1 MAPSPSEEAGAG
13 SFVSALGCTVRV
25 IETSGEQFASQ
36 VRDGHVLTLSVDER
50 SAEVYLAP
58 EDSARLVAMLTEPT
72 PPARHGDDP
81 AAENAIA
88 KIVTQRAG
96 TWVPLHA
103 RFGVATDA
111 LAWLAENRP
120 QNCNG
125 DGPAALDRLSKWIDA
140 GQERDEGQ
148 MWHRVAKV
156 AEEAGEVVDALIGWT
171 GRNPRKGQCKTQ
183 DDVISELLDT
193 ALSALG
199 AVEHLLDHPGRAFT
213 LLEQHAIRAATR
225 AGVWP

>member
-72 PPARHGDDP
+72 PPARHGDD
-81 AAENAIA
+81 
-88 KIVTQRAG
+88 
-96 TWVPLHA
+96 
-103 RFGVATDA
+103 
-111 LAWLAENRP
+111 
-120 QNCNG
+120 
-125 DGPAALDRLSKWIDA
+125 PAALDRLSKWIDA